1 MGLHRFFSSFSR
13 ASAGV
18 CILFNNNFQFEIIR
32 QFSDQEGRYII
43 IDMKIDKI
51 LTLVNIYAP
60 NNDNPTFF
68 QNLLDRILSFECEEV
83 IMGGD
88 FNLVM
93 DVQKNKKGGNA
104 TTHRN
109 SLKEVQNIASSLD
122 LIDVRRTLN
131 PDGKRFTW
139 RRTKPEVHCRLDY
152 FMISSRFV
160 QIQIFYR
167 VIRPIIP
174 SLQSTLLVIVTPE
187 ARASG
192 NSIHLFCW
200 TGSILS

>member
-1 MGLHRFFSSFSR
+1 MKKYGIFFLQEVHCTKEKESLWTSEWGFTAFFSSFSS

-43 IDMKIDKI
+43 IDMKIDNKI

-83 IMGGD
+83 IMEGD

-93 DVQKNKKGGNA
+93 DVQKDKKGGNG
-104 TTHRN
+104 TTQKN
-109 SLKEVQNIASSLD
+109 
-122 LIDVRRTLN
+122 
-131 PDGKRFTW
+131 
-139 RRTKPEVHCRLDY
+139 
-152 FMISSRFV
+152 
-160 QIQIFYR
+160 
-167 VIRPIIP
+167 
-174 SLQSTLLVIVTPE
+174 
-187 ARASG
+187 
-192 NSIHLFCW
+192 
-200 TGSILS
+200 